1 MQLKTSFFLF
11 LILTANASFSQNKIA
26 ENKFISIGGIE
37 QWITINGNDTSNPVV
52 LFIHGGPG
60 STMSHYKDDVYAEW
74 VKEFTIVHWDQR
86 GAGKTFGKNFPKE
99 INEEFYAN
107 NLLSVTDMTNDGIAV
122 TEYILKRLD
131 KRKVILIGSS
141 WGSIL
146 ATQMAQKNPDLYH
159 AYVGHAQFVNF
170 SKNIINAYLEV
181 YKLAEENEDTPALTK
196 LNDLGPPPY
205 QRAKYYGQLLRIVKQ
220 FEKEHAKPA
229 PSNWW
234 KIAAEYE
241 NNEDSR
247 DRYNGDDYS
256 FLNLVGDEYFG
267 VPSMVNNINFDKT
280 GLTFK
285 LPVFMIQGEYDILC
299 SQELNKPY
307 FEKIRAPRKEY
318 YTVSNAAHFINE
330 AIVKKE
336 YEIVK
341 SLRVQN

>member
-1 MQLKTSFFLF
+1 MQLKSSFFLF
-11 LILTANASFSQNKIA
+11 LLLTANTSFSQNKIA

-37 QWITINGNDTSNPVV
+37 QWITINGSDTSNPVV
-52 LFIHGGPG
+52 LLIHGGPG

-74 VKEFTIVHWDQR
+74 MKEFTIVHWDQR

-107 NLLSVTDMTNDGIAV
+107 NLLSVADMTNDGIAV
-122 TEYILKRLD
+122 TEYLLKRLD
-131 KRKVILIGSS
+131 KRKVILMGTS

-146 ATQMAQKNPDLYH
+146 ATQMAQKNPDLFH

-181 YKLAEENEDTPALTK
+181 YKLAEENEDKQVLLK
-196 LNDLGPPPY
+196 LKDLGPPPY
-205 QRAKYYGQLLRIVKQ
+205 QIAKNYGQLLRVVKQ
-220 FEKEHAKPA
+220 FEKEHSTPA

-234 KIAAEYE
+234 KIAPEYE
-241 NNEDSR
+241 NNKDSR

-256 FLNLVGDEYFG
+256 FLNLVGDQRIG
-267 VPSMVNNINFDKT
+267 VKSMVSNINLNNTAVVFR
-280 GLTFK
+280 
-285 LPVFMIQGEYDILC
+285 LPVFMIQGKHDILC
-299 SQELNKPY
+299 STELNKPY

-318 YTVSNAAHFINE
+318 YTVSNAAHGFNE
-330 AIVKKE
+330 AIIDKQ

-341 SLRVQN
+341 ALSVQN

>member
-1 MQLKTSFFLF
+1 MQIKSSFFLF
-11 LILTANASFSQNKIA
+11 LILAANTSFSQNKIA

-37 QWITINGNDTSNPVV
+37 QWITINGSDTSNPVV
-52 LFIHGGPG
+52 LLIHGGPG

-74 VKEFTIVHWDQR
+74 MKEFTIVHWDQR

-107 NLLSVTDMTNDGIAV
+107 NLLSVADMTNDGIAV
-122 TEYILKRLD
+122 TEYLLKRLD
-131 KRKVILIGSS
+131 KRKVILMGTS

-146 ATQMAQKNPDLYH
+146 ATQMAQKNPDLFH

-170 SKNIINAYLEV
+170 SKNINNAYLEV
-181 YKLAEENEDTPALTK
+181 YKLAEENEDKQVLLK
-196 LNDLGPPPY
+196 LKDLGPPPY
-205 QRAKYYGQLLRIVKQ
+205 QIAKNYGQLLRVVKQ
-220 FEKEHAKPA
+220 FEKEHSTPA

-241 NNEDSR
+241 NNNDSR

-256 FLNLVGDEYFG
+256 FLNLVGDERIG
-267 VPSMVNNINFDKT
+267 VKSMVSNINLNNTAVVFR
-280 GLTFK
+280 
-285 LPVFMIQGEYDILC
+285 LPVFMIQGKHDILC
-299 SQELNKPY
+299 STELNKPY

-318 YTVSNAAHFINE
+318 YTVSNAAHGFNE
-330 AIVKKE
+330 AIIDKQ

-341 SLRVQN
+341 ALSVQN